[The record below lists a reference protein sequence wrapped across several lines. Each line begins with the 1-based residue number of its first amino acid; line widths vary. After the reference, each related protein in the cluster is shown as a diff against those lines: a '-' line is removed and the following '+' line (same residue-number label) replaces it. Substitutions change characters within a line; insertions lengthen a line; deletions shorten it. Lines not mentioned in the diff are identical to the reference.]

1 MYVVDVADVMAAA
14 APIGFTLLAEPI
26 AIELLAAE
34 PLVAEIKI

>member
-14 APIGFTLLAEPI
+14 AAIGFALLVEP
-26 AIELLAAE
+26 LVAE